1 MNERRVP
8 AWRPNFPAD
17 ETQETKSSK
26 ELKSLE
32 AKEEYIMK
40 YVLVLQRKW
49 EMSNNES
56 TGNA

>member
-1 MNERRVP
+1 MKVTNT
-8 AWRPNFPAD
+8 D
-17 ETQETKSSK
+17 KTQETKSSK
-26 ELKSLE
+26 ELKSSKE
-32 AKEEYIMK
+32 KEEYIMK

>member
-1 MNERRVP
+1 MKVTNT
-8 AWRPNFPAD
+8 D

-32 AKEEYIMK
+32 AKEELIMK

-49 EMSNNES
+49 GENNNEP
-56 TGNA
+56 TGHA

>member
-1 MNERRVP
+1 MKVTNT
-8 AWRPNFPAD
+8 D
-17 ETQETKSSK
+17 KTQETKSSK

-49 EMSNNES
+49 EASNNEP